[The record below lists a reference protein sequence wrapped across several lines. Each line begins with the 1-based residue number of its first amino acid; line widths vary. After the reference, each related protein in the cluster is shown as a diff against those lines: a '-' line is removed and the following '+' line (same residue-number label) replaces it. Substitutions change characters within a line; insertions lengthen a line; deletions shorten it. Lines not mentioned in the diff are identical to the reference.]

1 MLLDSGSRL
10 GPFEIVSSIGSD
22 VEEVYKAT
30 DTEQNRTV
38 ALKLLPA
45 SLSNDTEQRQRFERE
60 VQAVSGLSHPHIRAI
75 HGIHKEND
83 TDFLVLE
90 YLEGE
95 TLAQRLEK
103 GPLPLDE
110 AVKLALAITDAL
122 NQAHRSGLVHRN
134 LRPSTIVL
142 TSDGAKLVDLGL
154 TRIEAP
160 KDSSVP
166 GSEIRSKVTL
176 PDVPDDVVR
185 YMAPEQINGTDA
197 DARSDIFALGAVF
210 HEMVTGEKAFEG
222 RNRPMLLA
230 AVASLDPYPLSKTQP
245 DSPAMLDHIVHRCLE
260 KAPDDRWQTTHDLLT
275 QLRWV
280 AEGGEVQLAA
290 AKIRKK
296 REQRILAVIALGVFL
311 LTVATLEAVVYFRD
325 SGPAEALQFRVP
337 VAGLNSSDIA
347 MSPDGKLLAIVAK
360 PNAQEPTWLF
370 VRPVNEPEFTKLTG
384 TEDAAQPF
392 WSPDSRSIGFT
403 VGGRLKRVEAMGG
416 APKDLGEAPGFMGGS
431 WSTAGVILFGSAK
444 GLYRVSAEGGKPELI
459 TTVEKQETGHFWP
472 SFLPDAQHYFYLVW
486 SKEGDGRGVFTG
498 ALDSKDKTRFMV
510 ADSNPVYAGS
520 GYVLFHRDATLF
532 AQPFDEKRLTATG
545 EPLHIADKV
554 DFNPANGNG
563 SFAASSNG
571 ALIYFQ
577 SGGTTAGAGISRGG
591 VPTNDVQFAWID
603 RTGRQAGLVGQQGRY
618 GDVDVTT
625 DGKIV
630 TMSRQE
636 ANAAS
641 SDIWT
646 LDWQRSAWFRLTLDG
661 SDNFGPVFSP
671 DGSQIAFTTWR
682 KGNADIYV
690 KNANGSNE
698 EMPLVNSAANEFV
711 EDWSKDGKYIFY
723 RSGEN
728 SDIYALPLMGDKKP
742 IPVVVGPFQKDE
754 PQLSYD
760 GKWLAYTTNQS
771 GTYQV
776 YVRSFPAGDQ
786 IIPISTDG
794 GGQPRWR
801 KDGKELFYRLNS
813 SAMVVQ
819 LKPGA
824 RLEASAPQ
832 QLFSP
837 LVNGSLDRDPTRHQW
852 SVLPDGQKFLMRVNL
867 GQGSRGGVG
876 FNAQNTVQAGAI
888 SGNQQGF
895 VSSGLTVIRNWPAF
909 REVTR

>member
-1 MLLDSGSRL
+1 
-10 GPFEIVSSIGSD
+10 
-22 VEEVYKAT
+22 
-30 DTEQNRTV
+30 
-38 ALKLLPA
+38 
-45 SLSNDTEQRQRFERE
+45 
-60 VQAVSGLSHPHIRAI
+60 
-75 HGIHKEND
+75 
-83 TDFLVLE
+83 
-90 YLEGE
+90 
-95 TLAQRLEK
+95 
-103 GPLPLDE
+103 
-110 AVKLALAITDAL
+110 
-122 NQAHRSGLVHRN
+122 
-134 LRPSTIVL
+134 
-142 TSDGAKLVDLGL
+142 
-154 TRIEAP
+154 
-160 KDSSVP
+160 
-166 GSEIRSKVTL
+166 
-176 PDVPDDVVR
+176 
-185 YMAPEQINGTDA
+185 
-197 DARSDIFALGAVF
+197 
-210 HEMVTGEKAFEG
+210 
-222 RNRPMLLA
+222 
-230 AVASLDPYPLSKTQP
+230 
-245 DSPAMLDHIVHRCLE
+245 
-260 KAPDDRWQTTHDLLT
+260 
-275 QLRWV
+275 
-280 AEGGEVQLAA
+280 
-290 AKIRKK
+290 
-296 REQRILAVIALGVFL
+296 
-311 LTVATLEAVVYFRD
+311 
-325 SGPAEALQFRVP
+325 
-337 VAGLNSSDIA
+337 
-347 MSPDGKLLAIVAK
+347 
-360 PNAQEPTWLF
+360 
-370 VRPVNEPEFTKLTG
+370 
-384 TEDAAQPF
+384 
-392 WSPDSRSIGFT
+392 
-403 VGGRLKRVEAMGG
+403 
-416 APKDLGEAPGFMGGS
+416 
-431 WSTAGVILFGSAK
+431 
-444 GLYRVSAEGGKPELI
+444 VSAEGGKPELI

-472 SFLPDAQHYFYLVW
+472 SFLPDSQHYFYLVW
-486 SKEGDGRGVFTG
+486 SKEAAGRGIFTG
-498 ALDSKDKTRFMV
+498 ALDSKDQTRFMV
-510 ADSNPVYAGS
+510 ADSNPVFAGS

-532 AQPFDEKRLTATG
+532 AQPFDEKRLVPKG

-603 RTGRQAGLVGQQGRY
+603 RTGRQIGLVGQQGRY

-630 TMSRQE
+630 AMSRQE
-636 ANAAS
+636 ANASS

-698 EMPLVNSAANEFV
+698 ETPLVNSAANEFV
-711 EDWSKDGKYIFY
+711 EDWSKDGKYLFY

-728 SDIYALPLMGDKKP
+728 SDIYALPLTGEKKP

-819 LKPGA
+819 LKPGT

-895 VSSGLTVIRNWPAF
+895 VSSGLTVIRNWRAF
-909 REVTR
+909 REVTQ